1 MGRNR
6 MFTDEQVLDIQL
18 DLRQYKDIAREYETT
33 ILTIGKIK
41 RKEGAYRILPHT
53 LGTPILNEHGITIN
67 VVPLHSED
75 IAIDGEVFVPFV
87 PPIRH
92 D

>member
-6 MFTDEQVLDIQL
+6 MFTDEQVKAIQ
-18 DLRQYKDIAREYETT
+18 DDPRQYKDIAKEYNTT

-41 RKEGAYRILPHT
+41 RKEGAYRDLPHT
-53 LGTPILNEHGITIN
+53 LGTPILNEHGIIVN
-67 VVPLHSED
+67 VLPELTPESNEQF
-75 IAIDGEVFVPFV
+75 IPFV

>member
-6 MFTDEQVLDIQL
+6 MFTDDQVKAIQ
-18 DLRQYKDIAREYETT
+18 DDPRQYKEIAREYETT

-41 RKEGAYRILPHT
+41 RKEGAYRDLPHT
-53 LGTPILNEHGITIN
+53 LGTPILNEHGIIIN
-67 VVPLHSED
+67 VEPNPEEP
-75 IAIDGEVFVPFV
+75 EVFIPFV

-92 D
+92 E